1 MKFLKKHS
9 KDFINSLKAFI
20 QLNFINIPMYVV
32 ALFLSGCATLNDPFE
47 IFKNHSPVIETS
59 QVIDENRSI
68 NQFSIKAKFSYSL
81 DSKGASGRLIWRY
94 ENNQDEIDIFSPFN
108 NQVAKIIY
116 SSNDKR
122 IIDANGKVL
131 SGEDFDHYMQ
141 SLFGKNISPDLFRYL
156 ITNNAD
162 RIKNMQKDGNQPNRT
177 NHFYNDEWNILITAF
192 KTQGGF
198 AIPSKILITQGKFS
212 FNFIVEEI
220 INIAGK

>member
-1 MKFLKKHS
+1 MFV
-9 KDFINSLKAFI
+9 A
-20 QLNFINIPMYVV
+20 

-47 IFKNHSPVIETS
+47 IFKKRSSVIETS
-59 QVIDENRSI
+59 QVIDENRFI

-94 ENNQDEIDIFSPFN
+94 ENNQDEIDIFSPSN

-116 SSNDKR
+116 SSNEKR

-131 SGEDFDHYMQ
+131 SGDDFDQYIQ
-141 SLFGKNISPDLFRYL
+141 SLFGKNISPDLFRHL
-156 ITNNAD
+156 ITNHVD
-162 RIKNMQKDGNQPNRT
+162 RIKNLHKDESQLNRPT
-177 NHFYNDEWNILITAF
+177 HFYNDQWNILITAF
-192 KTQGGF
+192 KTQDGF
-198 AIPSKILITQGKFS
+198 AIPSKISITQGKFS